1 MHGQLENRT
10 ISIFVL
16 DRIILDNLT
25 YLEFSAEEFRI
36 FFEYSEY
43 SGIIHLP
50 SSTIPV
56 DWMWLSVIWPPLL
69 QALEDTSAAILRYDH
84 HCPFVN
90 NCLQLRS
97 PRTGWWKSDHLLAN
111 VDPRV
116 QELGYPK
123 IKSFTVTP
131 HVLLNGHDVKCGLIN
146 PYDKTRRGTPNKQ
159 GVYDSWGNIL
169 AFLTH
174 KRSIELPAFR
184 ALWCCPRCWPAQLSL
199 FLWLRHIGR
208 LRKGY
213 GLTTWFQKRYGMD
226 QRHSMFPMIFR
237 GIDIHFPEQ
246 GFTRVPGFLL
256 LPRYWCSHSRLQQPW
271 IPTRDI
277 WWLLIFVGATHQGDQ
292 SSLWEPSICGVGSF
306 YGDLQ

>member
-1 MHGQLENRT
+1 MHGQLEKLENRT

-36 FFEYSEY
+36 CFEYSEY
-43 SGIIHLP
+43 YGRDNTSTIIYHPCGLDVTFGDLTAPFTSLGRHISSSGTIIIVP
-50 SSTIPV
+50 SSTTASSSEVGQGGENQTIC
-56 DWMWLSVIWPPLL
+56 WL
-69 QALEDTSAAILRYDH
+69 
-84 HCPFVN
+84 
-90 NCLQLRS
+90 
-97 PRTGWWKSDHLLAN
+97 N

-131 HVLLNGHDVKCGLIN
+131 HVLRNGHNVKCGLIH
-146 PYDKTRRGTPNKQ
+146 PCDKSRLGTPNKQ

-174 KRSIELPAFR
+174 KRSMELPAFR

-226 QRHSMFPMIFR
+226 QRHSMFPLIFR

-246 GFTRVPGFLL
+246 GSTRVPGFLL
-256 LPRYWCSHSRLQQPW
+256 LPRYWCSHSRLQQ
-271 IPTRDI
+271 
-277 WWLLIFVGATHQGDQ
+277 L
-292 SSLWEPSICGVGSF
+292 
-306 YGDLQ
+306 